1 VLIEG
6 KYAAQSCYSWLIWP
20 VLEVWSGL
28 LSTVFMDEVIEHSAV
43 VFLISCIREHRKYR
57 SIP

>member
-1 VLIEG
+1 MLIEG
-6 KYAAQSCYSWLIWP
+6 EYAAQSYYTWLIWP

-43 VFLISCIREHRKYR
+43 VFLISYDREHRKYR